1 MEQKHTGK
9 QAGRNIRS
17 LSVWGGQAQVG
28 RLGGGGQQAGR
39 LAGWQVV
46 EREVEY

>member
-28 RLGGGGQQAGR
+28 RL
-39 LAGWQVV
+39 AGWQVV